1 MCIYSNKLKNKIIIV
16 MKLNFR
22 FLKKVKNKFYL
33 EDLKELIRQK
43 GSDTSFPF
51 GKKFPI
57 LNERFES
64 SGILSGHYFHQDLLV
79 ARKIFENNPG
89 NHLDIGSRTDG
100 FVAHIAVFRK
110 IEVMDIRELDSK
122 VKNIEFTKADLMK
135 LPDNMLNKYDSI
147 STLHVIEHF
156 GLGRYGD
163 PIDYYGHIKAI
174 DNITKMLKTGG
185 KLYFSTPIGPQR
197 IEFNAHRVFSIQ
209 YLLNMFKEYYTV
221 DSFSFVNDIGDLFEN
236 VGLEEK
242 KIASNFDCQYGCGIF
257 EFTKK

>member
-1 MCIYSNKLKNKIIIV
+1 

-33 EDLKELIRQK
+33 DDLKELIRQK

-209 YLLNMFKEYYTV
+209 YLLNMFKESYTV

>member
-1 MCIYSNKLKNKIIIV
+1 

-33 EDLKELIRQK
+33 DDLKELIRQK

-51 GKKFPI
+51 GNKFPI

-197 IEFNAHRVFSIQ
+197 IEFNAHRVFSMQ
-209 YLLNMFKEYYTV
+209 YLLNMFKESYTV

>member
-1 MCIYSNKLKNKIIIV
+1 

-33 EDLKELIRQK
+33 DDLKELIRQK

-163 PIDYYGHIKAI
+163 PIDYFGHIKAI

-209 YLLNMFKEYYTV
+209 YLLNMFKESYTV

>member
-1 MCIYSNKLKNKIIIV
+1 MCIYSNKLKYKIIIV

-33 EDLKELIRQK
+33 DDLKELIRQK

-163 PIDYYGHIKAI
+163 PIDYFGHIKAI

-209 YLLNMFKEYYTV
+209 YLLNMFKESYTV

>member
-1 MCIYSNKLKNKIIIV
+1 

-22 FLKKVKNKFYL
+22 FLKKSKNRFY
-33 EDLKELIRQK
+33 DDNFKELIKQK
-43 GSDTSFPF
+43 GSDISFPF
-51 GKKFPI
+51 GKKYPI

-122 VKNIEFTKADLMK
+122 VKNIEFTKADLMQ

-163 PIDYYGHIKAI
+163 PIDYFGHIKAI
-174 DNITKMLKTGG
+174 NNITKMLKTGE

-197 IEFNAHRVFSIQ
+197 IEFNAHRVFSIE
-209 YLLNMFKEYYTV
+209 YLLNMFKDSYTV
-221 DSFSFVNDIGDLFEN
+221 DSFSFVDDKGDLFEN
-236 VGLEEK
+236 VELEK
-242 KIASNFDCQYGCGIF
+242 NKVVSNFDCQYGCGIF
-257 EFTKK
+257 EFTKNKYD